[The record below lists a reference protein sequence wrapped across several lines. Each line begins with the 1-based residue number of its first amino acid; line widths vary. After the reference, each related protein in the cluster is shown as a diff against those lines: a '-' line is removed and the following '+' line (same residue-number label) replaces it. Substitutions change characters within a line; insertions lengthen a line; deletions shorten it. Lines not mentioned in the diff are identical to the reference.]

1 MKIGIVGLPNV
12 GKSTFFNALTK
23 HNAKMGRYPFTTVEP
38 NLADVEIPDK
48 RLEVLKNVF
57 NPKRVVPTSIKFLDV
72 AGLVEGASQGEGLG
86 NKFLAQIRDTDAIVH
101 IVRCFENQNVA
112 HIDETI
118 SPKRDIEIVNL
129 ELILADLSTV
139 EKSLEKAKIASK
151 SGKKEEIKRVELLTR
166 IRDFLQ
172 KDNPVRDLKLK
183 NDELKIIKELNL
195 LTQKP
200 VIYVANVDEDYYKN
214 NKGEEY
220 IREVREIVRMYNAE
234 LIIMTAKILQELSEL
249 SEENA
254 KEFAKEMEIPYEGLN
269 NFVRASYKLL
279 DIITF
284 FTGNENEVHA
294 WTVKRGTPLIKAAG
308 KIHSDMEK
316 GFIKGEVINWKILSD
331 SGSVAKGKEMGLYR
345 AGGKDYTVEDGD
357 VIYIHFLS

>member
-112 HIDETI
+112 HINEII

-139 EKSLEKAKIASK
+139 EKNLEKAKIASK
-151 SGKKEEIKRVELLTR
+151 SGK
-166 IRDFLQ
+166 
-172 KDNPVRDLKLK
+172 
-183 NDELKIIKELNL
+183 
-195 LTQKP
+195 
-200 VIYVANVDEDYYKN
+200 
-214 NKGEEY
+214 
-220 IREVREIVRMYNAE
+220 
-234 LIIMTAKILQELSEL
+234 
-249 SEENA
+249 
-254 KEFAKEMEIPYEGLN
+254 
-269 NFVRASYKLL
+269 
-279 DIITF
+279 
-284 FTGNENEVHA
+284 
-294 WTVKRGTPLIKAAG
+294 
-308 KIHSDMEK
+308 
-316 GFIKGEVINWKILSD
+316 
-331 SGSVAKGKEMGLYR
+331 
-345 AGGKDYTVEDGD
+345 
-357 VIYIHFLS
+357 